1 MAGDRAKAAAY
12 YQKLL
17 ALAKDADT
25 RAARAREREEIRSS
39 GERLAGLVRASL
51 LLAAIAAFAPIA
63 AADPA
68 EADPDLATRDEDYA
82 AGKRAVEK
90 KDWAEAARLFE
101 RAEKRNPDNADLQ
114 NNLGFSY
121 RNLKQYDLAFKH
133 YKRAIELDP
142 RHRGAHEYI
151 GEAYL
156 MTGDLAGA
164 EKHLAAL
171 KEICLLPC
179 EELTDLERAI
189 AEYRRGRVR

>member
-1 MAGDRAKAAAY
+1 M
-12 YQKLL
+12 
-17 ALAKDADT
+17 
-25 RAARAREREEIRSS
+25 S
-39 GERLAGLVRASL
+39 LAGLVRATV
-51 LLAAIAAFAPIA
+51 LLAAIGAFVPIA
-63 AADPA
+63 VADPS

-101 RAEKRNPDNADLQ
+101 QAERRHPDNADLQ
-114 NNLGFSY
+114 NSLGFSY
-121 RNLKQYDLAFKH
+121 RNLKQFDLAFKH
-133 YKRAIELDP
+133 YERAIALDP

-171 KEICLLPC
+171 KKICLLPC

-189 AEYRRGRVR
+189 AAYRGRK